1 MQEKPLNEQQAL
13 RAAVFGLVEMARD
26 LARLS
31 QYAVC
36 RKAGLAETTYW
47 RWVKRPWSWTR
58 KPMLRVIWALADLKA
73 IDDEKRAAFDLQVK
87 ALGRQPAKSNQQERN
102 AA

>member
-1 MQEKPLNEQQAL
+1 MQEKPLNEEQAL

-36 RKAGLAETTYW
+36 KEAGLAETTYW

-58 KPMLRVIWALADLKA
+58 KPMLRVIRALSDLRA
-73 IDDEKRAAFDLQVK
+73 IDEEKRAAFNRQVK
-87 ALGRQPAKSNQQERN
+87 ALARQPVKKQQERN